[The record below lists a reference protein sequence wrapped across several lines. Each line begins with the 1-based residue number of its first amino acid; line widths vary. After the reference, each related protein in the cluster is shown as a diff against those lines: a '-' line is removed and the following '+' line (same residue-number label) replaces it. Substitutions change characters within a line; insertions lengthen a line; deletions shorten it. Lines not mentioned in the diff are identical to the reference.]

1 LRLFDA
7 CSDPERSTDE
17 LISIL
22 RTLSPGNGRVGY
34 RQVNLL
40 IDHLR
45 TRIAQFMEVR
55 HFFPHQLVPHDH
67 VFGSGGD
74 FFKTIHA
81 STISSIVVAPLLTIC
96 KTGTN
101 NVTSL
106 HGSAQAMQQIGYG
119 TYDLNVEQVNAE
131 LRNSGFAFISLGA
144 LGFPYSAQLKAARE
158 YLWREAKQLFEAKC
172 AVGKPGWQ
180 DAIQS
185 TTIPLDIFKTVPL
198 NAQVL
203 YPQHHTTGVCAPGM
217 LPYVLSIYLHLQSQG
232 LIVYNYDSID
242 EVANASSDPTPYAPN
257 NLLLH
262 VSAEEIALA
271 ECSPEDLGFAR
282 AELSEIREE
291 EDLDVVNDDFW
302 NIISGRERG
311 PKRDFIAANTAV
323 LLVAAGQVPA
333 ESGDLI
339 AQLRVGI
346 KMVEDLIDSGRSEEN
361 FRHLLATHNQN
372 H

>member
-1 LRLFDA
+1 
-7 CSDPERSTDE
+7 
-17 LISIL
+17 
-22 RTLSPGNGRVGY
+22 
-34 RQVNLL
+34 
-40 IDHLR
+40 
-45 TRIAQFMEVR
+45 
-55 HFFPHQLVPHDH
+55 
-67 VFGSGGD
+67 
-74 FFKTIHA
+74 
-81 STISSIVVAPLLTIC
+81 
-96 KTGTN
+96 
-101 NVTSL
+101 
-106 HGSAQAMQQIGYG
+106 
-119 TYDLNVEQVNAE
+119 
-131 LRNSGFAFISLGA
+131 
-144 LGFPYSAQLKAARE
+144 
-158 YLWREAKQLFEAKC
+158 
-172 AVGKPGWQ
+172 
-180 DAIQS
+180 
-185 TTIPLDIFKTVPL
+185 
-198 NAQVL
+198 
-203 YPQHHTTGVCAPGM
+203 M

-232 LIVYNYDSID
+232 MIVYNYDSID